1 VRKNK
6 QNLQK
11 INHNKK
17 YQAGEILIIKSLK
30 QISHKLNKSKA
41 NNNQDNNISNNT
53 HNHKISIKAHNTRV
67 VIINNINKTINQEI
81 IIKEDVEVQ
90 EVIII
95 KEDVEV
101 QEVATLEE
109 ATINKLIISQRE

>member
-1 VRKNK
+1 
-6 QNLQK
+6 
-11 INHNKK
+11 
-17 YQAGEILIIKSLK
+17 
-30 QISHKLNKSKA
+30 
-41 NNNQDNNISNNT
+41 
-53 HNHKISIKAHNTRV
+53 
-67 VIINNINKTINQEI
+67 
-81 IIKEDVEVQ
+81 VEVQ